1 MNDIIVIFAFQRYCL
16 GCKVYMGRVVAC
28 LYELAAIVFFCFQ
41 ASLLGLCFD
50 DIERLG
56 KE

>member
-16 GCKVYMGRVVAC
+16 GCKVDMGRLVAC
-28 LYELAAIVFFCFQ
+28 MNWQLLFSF
-41 ASLLGLCFD
+41 ASKHALLGLCFD
-50 DIERLG
+50 GIERLG

>member
-1 MNDIIVIFAFQRYCL
+1 MNDLIVIFAFQRYCL